1 MSAIAKY
8 GYEEFYK
15 EHEKQRYRDFM
26 VSLSHNIDFDSDK
39 WICDKRLQ
47 NQAQLLSKVT
57 IYFSKIPT
65 RYKEMVKYYAL
76 IRLMEGKGVSTVRG
90 DIGNVA
96 AFLNFMGSMPL
107 TEISVMTAS
116 RYKEYLDA
124 KAYSECTR
132 NGLWADASQFLNR
145 MNGYDGVRLK
155 NPFYDN
161 PYEAKQLIDQ
171 KYIPDYVAKQLDR
184 VFMREDI
191 PITMRCIYWLLRLIP
206 SRIAE
211 ILGMKIDCIKPFDGH
226 YCVFIPTWKQNGGY
240 MEPIMRT
247 IHLEDVDIGNHLIAL
262 IHEQQKMA
270 LSYQSY
276 LLENKQNAL
285 LAYRREILVEGVWRT
300 KNTYSVASW
309 PYVSYQFKE
318 ICKRYGV
325 RDEDG
330 YDYVVTSHQFRHKG
344 ITDRLR
350 AGFTLPQI
358 AEMTAHHG
366 TAMIYSSY
374 AHLDLFPETIVEP
387 MQYQT
392 EAKSPY
398 VLFAGRILNMDAI
411 TESRLL
417 KHIRSHR
424 VPGGI
429 CADVTHCKSGLW
441 SCIDCEHFVPE
452 VEQLPYFKEQVIDW
466 AEKAEKFRA
475 DKQMTANY
483 ADIAAGF
490 EKIVEKLEDGC
501 YNGK

>member
-8 GYEEFYK
+8 EYEEFYK
-15 EHEKQRYRDFM
+15 ELEKQRYRDFM
-26 VSLSHNIDFDSDK
+26 VSLSDNITFESDT
-39 WICDKRLQ
+39 WICEKRLQ

-57 IYFSKIPT
+57 IYFAKIPVQ
-65 RYKEMVKYYAL
+65 YKEMVKYYAL
-76 IRLMEGKGVSTVRG
+76 IRLLEGKVISTVRG

-96 AFLNFMGSMPL
+96 VFLNFMEATPL
-107 TEISVMTAS
+107 DEISVMTAAY
-116 RYKEYLDA
+116 YKAYLDE
-124 KAYSECTR
+124 KGYSECTR
-132 NGLWADASQFLNR
+132 NSMWAAASQFLSR
-145 MNGYDGVRLK
+145 MNGYDGMQLK
-155 NPFYDN
+155 NPFYNN

-191 PITMRCIYWLLRLIP
+191 SLTMRCIYWLLRLIP
-206 SRIAE
+206 SRISE

-226 YCVFIPTWKQNGGY
+226 YCVFIPMWKQNGGY
-240 MEPIMRT
+240 KEPIMRT
-247 IHLEDVDIGNHLIAL
+247 IHLNDEGIASHLIAL

-270 LSYQSY
+270 LIYQDY
-276 LLENKQNAL
+276 LPEGKRNAL
-285 LAYRREILVEGVWRT
+285 LAYRRQMSVKGVWRD
-300 KNTYSVASW
+300 KNSYAVASW

-318 ICKRYGV
+318 LCKRYGI
-325 RDEDG
+325 RDENG
-330 YDYVVTSHQFRHKG
+330 EDYVVTSHQFRHNG

-392 EAKSPY
+392 EAESSC

-411 TESRLL
+411 TEARLL
-417 KHIRSHR
+417 KNIRAHR

-452 VEQLPYFKEQVIDW
+452 VEQLPYFKEQVIAW
-466 AEKAEKFRA
+466 TEKAETFK
-475 DKQMTANY
+475 TNVLLHNNY
-483 ADIAAGF
+483 SDIAVKF
-490 EKIVEKLEDGC
+490 QRIVENLGDGC
-501 YNGK
+501 YNGR